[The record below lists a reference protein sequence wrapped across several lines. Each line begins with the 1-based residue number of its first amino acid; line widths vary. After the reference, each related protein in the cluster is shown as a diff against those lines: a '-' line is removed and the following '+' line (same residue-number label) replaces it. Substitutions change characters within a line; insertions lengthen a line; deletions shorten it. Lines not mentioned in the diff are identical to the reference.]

1 MDNTNSELSPNFFIV
16 GAPKAG
22 TTSLYHYLEAHPQI
36 FMSSVKEPNY
46 FSYQSSLNQNLY
58 YKERGINNFEEYI
71 SLFEKAGNK
80 KAIGEASVS
89 YLFYPEAAINIK
101 NAFPKSRIIIM
112 LRNPVERAISHYNMD
127 YKLGY
132 VDLTFENVIKK
143 KYDSNL
149 NKLYYQQFIELGLYY
164 NQVKRYIELFGREN
178 VLIIFFEDFKNHAPR
193 EVKKIFEFLDVDSG
207 FQTDT
212 NAKYNTF
219 KTPRN
224 SLIRSIYRIKFL
236 RVVLKKLFPQFISDL
251 IKSIILTKNKKKFPD
266 EATMKFLKQI
276 YTPDIKQLEKLLNR
290 DLNTWQ

>member
-1 MDNTNSELSPNFFIV
+1 MNNTNSELSPNFFIV

-22 TTSLYHYLEAHPQI
+22 TTSLYHYLEAHPQV

-58 YKERGINNFEEYI
+58 YNERGINNREEYI

-89 YLFYPEAAINIK
+89 YLFYPEAAINLK
-101 NAFPKSRIIIM
+101 NTFPKSRIIIM

-132 VDLTFENVIKK
+132 VDLTFENVIQKK
-143 KYDSNL
+143 NDSNL

-178 VLIIFFEDFKNHAPR
+178 VLIIFFEDFKNDAPH
-193 EVKKIFEFLDVDSG
+193 EVKRIFEFLDVDSD

-212 NAKYNTF
+212 SAKYNTF

-251 IKSIILTKNKKKFPD
+251 IKSIILTKNKKKLPD

>member
-1 MDNTNSELSPNFFIV
+1 MNNANSELSPNFFIV

-36 FMSSVKEPNY
+36 FMPIVKEPNY
-46 FSYQSSLNQNLY
+46 FSYQSSLDQNLY

-71 SLFEKAGNK
+71 ALFEKAGNK

-101 NAFPKSRIIIM
+101 NTFPKSRIIIM

-132 VDLTFENVIKK
+132 VDLTFENVIQKK
-143 KYDSNL
+143 DDSNL

-178 VLIIFFEDFKNHAPR
+178 VLIIFFEDFKNDASR
-193 EVKKIFEFLDVDSG
+193 EVKKIFEFLDVDSD
-207 FQTDT
+207 FQTNT

-236 RVVLKKLFPQFISDL
+236 RLGLKKLFPHFISDL
-251 IKSIILTKNKKKFPD
+251 IKSIILTKNKKKLPD
-266 EATMKFLKQI
+266 ESTMKILKRL

>member
-224 SLIRSIYRIKFL
+224 PLIRSIYRIKFL